1 MKRSSS
7 LIILLA
13 CLVVLS
19 NCSSKKPPEP
29 SAVKSKNILSVLRD
43 MDAAYEKKNLASFMS
58 SITADFRD
66 RAGLEKSL
74 AAVFAKYELI
84 AFNIQYAKMTIF
96 VDQQGQ
102 MKTTFTWD
110 AEWHAT
116 GGAIVKD
123 GGRVTMVFEPANY
136 KLVSIDGKNPFLAQP
151 GETPGAKQ

>member
-1 MKRSSS
+1 MKQSAS
-7 LIILLA
+7 LFIL
-13 CLVVLS
+13 LVVLALLA
-19 NCSSKKPPEP
+19 NCGSKKPPEA

-58 SITADFRD
+58 SMSADFRD

-74 AAVFAKYELI
+74 AAVFAKYERI
-84 AFNIQYAKMTIF
+84 VFNIQYAKMTIF

-110 AEWHAT
+110 AEWYAP

-136 KLVSIDGKNPFLAQP
+136 KLIAIDGKNPFLAQP
-151 GETPGAKQ
+151 GETPGKQ